1 MTTAREQIHVSREW
15 LDLAKRLPPRGR
27 VLVVGASDSGKTT
40 LCRWLMSRLP
50 MEARPALADADTGQS
65 QIGPPGCVGWRF
77 AGTHDF
83 GFFFAG
89 DTTAATCP
97 VATLAATVR
106 AVTAA
111 EAAGATVVL
120 VDTSGYIGGRGG
132 FDYKCA
138 KVEVLA
144 PAHVI
149 VLGDSPEIKRLL
161 AAWRTDDRVTIHRL
175 SQSERLQQKTREQR
189 TAWRTEKWAEQ
200 FAGTDLRRIS
210 LQGKVEAEIAQLEP
224 EDRALFLEEYGI
236 AEPGAS
242 RVIRLSYELLGI
254 QSFFT
259 VGEDEVRAWS
269 VPVGATAVEAAGV
282 IHTDLARGFIRAEVT
297 AFADLQALGDMKAV
311 KAAGKQRLEGK
322 TYTVQDGDII
332 TVRFNI

>member
-1 MTTAREQIHVSREW
+1 MTTAREQISVSREW
-15 LDLAKRLPPRGR
+15 LELVKRLPARGR
-27 VLVVGASDSGKTT
+27 VLVVGGSDSGKTT
-40 LCRWLMSRLP
+40 LCRWLMSKLP

-65 QIGPPGCVGWRF
+65 QVGPPGCVGWRF

-89 DTTAATCP
+89 DTTPATCP

-106 AVTAA
+106 AVRAA

-161 AAWRTDDRVTIHRL
+161 AAWHNDDRVTVHRL

-200 FAGTDLRRIS
+200 FAGADLRRIS
-210 LQGKVEAEIAQLEP
+210 LQGKAVSGLPTATELKARSLTFSDLQGLLVGFH
-224 EDRALFLEEYGI
+224 DRQRRGGCLGLLHSLDLRGQ
-236 AEPGAS
+236 
-242 RVIRLSYELLGI
+242 ELL
-254 QSFFT
+254 
-259 VGEDEVRAWS
+259 VRA
-269 VPVGATAVEAAGV
+269 PQQAEEAAG
-282 IHTDLARGFIRAEVT
+282 LAFGLLRVT
-297 AFADLQALGDMKAV
+297 PEGQELGRIV
-311 KAAGKQRLEGK
+311 
-322 TYTVQDGDII
+322 
-332 TVRFNI
+332 